1 MYGNK
6 GLHKWSLLCH
16 STNVM
21 CISEIHTSSVCIYI
35 YIYSYTSQAIMSL
48 KITFTD
54 LSKGDRESMCHPK
67 LQRGTRCDRESMTTG
82 KTLKRYI
89 YIYIPAAALTV
100 TCFIYIYIYICIDSL
115 YIYKYVAGLKHFFTL
130 EATHASSA
138 QEVAY
143 KDALIPQS
151 NLLY

>member
-1 MYGNK
+1 MPLRQQDAKVNYIYTVCMERRGYTND
-6 GLHKWSLLCH
+6 LFYVIQQMSCAFLR
-16 STNVM
+16 STLQAYVY
-21 CISEIHTSSVCIYI
+21 IYI

-89 YIYIPAAALTV
+89 YIYIPAAALT
-100 TCFIYIYIYICIDSL
+100 
-115 YIYKYVAGLKHFFTL
+115 GLKHFFTL
-130 EATHASSA
+130 EATHASSD